1 MYAGPPCRVSETSF
15 ISQRLHGRAR
25 APASRLEYLKG
36 SPLQKSNRLECGTI
50 HDQFEVP
57 LKFFLPES
65 PLSASAEF
73 SRIDTRKHQSFSNC
87 CTEFCLSASE
97 KLWLVLHLRSQGSG
111 FASRNRISGKRIVR
125 SNNCI
130 VVMFVRGGHQLSGA
144 RLLLATLL
152 TEFEYFAPSGRK
164 FMYRVWLVC
173 PAGNTGTPLRGIVP
187 AFLPTKDVTAFWD
200 CSNDCIHEHRFISL
214 VVWFGSPT
222 FKDLASLLAT
232 DFLENGLMRSKNC
245 MVVMCLHKRHP

>member
-73 SRIDTRKHQSFSNC
+73 SRIDTRKLQSFSNC

-111 FASRNRISGKRIVR
+111 FASRIRISGKWIVR
-125 SNNCI
+125 SKNCI

-144 RLLLATLL
+144 RRLLATLL

-164 FMYRVWLVC
+164 LC
-173 PAGNTGTPLRGIVP
+173 IVF
-187 AFLPTKDVTAFWD
+187 ACLSRWEHRHSTARNST
-200 CSNDCIHEHRFISL
+200 CVPSNQGCDCI
-214 VVWFGSPT
+214 FG
-222 FKDLASLLAT
+222 LLQ
-232 DFLENGLMRSKNC
+232 R
-245 MVVMCLHKRHP
+245 LHS

>member
-73 SRIDTRKHQSFSNC
+73 SRIDTRKLRSFSNC
-87 CTEFCLSASE
+87 CTEFSSYRFEKTVAGSSSPVTRIWLCFSHPNFWKTDSAIKELYCGYVRPWRTSTFGCSPA
-97 KLWLVLHLRSQGSG
+97 VGNSSHGIRILRPIGLQ
-111 FASRNRISGKRIVR
+111 I
-125 SNNCI
+125 
-130 VVMFVRGGHQLSGA
+130 
-144 RLLLATLL
+144 
-152 TEFEYFAPSGRK
+152 
-164 FMYRVWLVC
+164 MYRVCLSV
-173 PAGNTGTPLRGIVP
+173 PLGT
-187 AFLPTKDVTAFWD
+187 
-200 CSNDCIHEHRFISL
+200 
-214 VVWFGSPT
+214 
-222 FKDLASLLAT
+222 LA
-232 DFLENGLMRSKNC
+232 
-245 MVVMCLHKRHP
+245 LHCAE